1 VIWAD
6 HDRLEQ
12 VFVNLLGNALGHN
25 PPGTQ
30 VQVTAE
36 LTGLGMVTVKVSD
49 DGTGLPP
56 EVAKAPAEAA
66 RWPDPGR
73 PQPRGSGA
81 GLGLSIASGIV
92 AAHGGRMELDPSPRG
107 TCFRITLP
115 VEKGSHA
122 SD

>member
-1 VIWAD
+1 
-6 HDRLEQ
+6 
-12 VFVNLLGNALGHN
+12 
-25 PPGTQ
+25 
-30 VQVTAE
+30 
-36 LTGLGMVTVKVSD
+36 VTVKVAD

-66 RWPDPGR
+66 RWPDAGR

-115 VEKGSHA
+115 VEKGSRA